1 MQYSMCWN
9 EHVSLNTFLFSSF
22 LLSLTLY
29 HNLYT
34 PYKIQSV
41 HSLAV
46 YLLLSSM
53 ILMQGLDVLLWRN
66 LDNEYNVVIGQLGL
80 GILLL
85 QPIFGLS
92 MIQDVVLRERL
103 AVLYIFW
110 VLAIGNLKV
119 EETRMDDHDQLE
131 WGFFKDS
138 PIFLAG
144 WVFFLIAGPL
154 YVGWIEF
161 LLVGLLVF
169 AYRDRGLSMSYW
181 LFHSLF
187 LYYAILLFGYPLYT

>member
-1 MQYSMCWN
+1 MCWN
-9 EHVSLNTFLFSSF
+9 EHVSLNTFLLSSF
-22 LLSLTLY
+22 LLSLILY

-46 YLLLSSM
+46 YLFLSSM
-53 ILMQGLDVLLWRN
+53 ILMQAIDVLLWRN
-66 LDNEYNVVIGQLGL
+66 LDNEYNVLLGKLGL

-92 MIQDVVLRERL
+92 MIKEVVLREWL
-103 AVLYIFW
+103 AVFYVFW
-110 VLAIGNLKV
+110 VLALGNFTV

-131 WGFFKDS
+131 WGFLKDS

-144 WVFFLIAGPL
+144 WGFFLVAGPF

-161 LLVGLLVF
+161 ILVCLLVF

-181 LFHSLF
+181 LIHSLF
-187 LYYAILLFGYPLYT
+187 IYYAILLFGYPLYT